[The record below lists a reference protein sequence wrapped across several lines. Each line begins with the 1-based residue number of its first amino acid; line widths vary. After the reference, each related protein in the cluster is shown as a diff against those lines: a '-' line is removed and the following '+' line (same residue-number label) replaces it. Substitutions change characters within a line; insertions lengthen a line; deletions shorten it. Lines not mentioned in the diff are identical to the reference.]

1 MNKVYYWC
9 PLAMPFSI
17 GHASLDISF
26 GEGIGRAEYVSFWPD
41 ENHKGLEPASVY
53 LHPYFTSD
61 TADVAKPGAADRNMG
76 GEGRQPTTAIE
87 IYCLDE
93 NKMRAAWL
101 AMKRDPG
108 QYFLL
113 TKNCASVVL
122 DLLLIGGARL
132 SATIRYMVSHLAGG
146 PVIAPWLVRDVA
158 LLIVA
163 EDKKIRR
170 LIQDGWK
177 EESDINL
184 QIGAPP
190 MF

>member
-1 MNKVYYWC
+1 
-9 PLAMPFSI
+9 
-17 GHASLDISF
+17 
-26 GEGIGRAEYVSFWPD
+26 
-41 ENHKGLEPASVY
+41 
-53 LHPYFTSD
+53 
-61 TADVAKPGAADRNMG
+61 
-76 GEGRQPTTAIE
+76 
-87 IYCLDE
+87 
-93 NKMRAAWL
+93 
-101 AMKRDPG
+101 
-108 QYFLL
+108 
-113 TKNCASVVL
+113 
-122 DLLLIGGARL
+122 
-132 SATIRYMVSHLAGG
+132 LAGG